1 MREYRSPCDD
11 GLEIREVRDSEKV
24 SAGAATALAYRE
36 FAPDGSPQYAEYL
49 VRIADVAARSARAIV
64 LVALNHG
71 IVAGSATLE
80 VDRRFEFDDT
90 EPLGLDEAHLRMLGV
105 APEHRGRGIARGLV
119 IACAD
124 LAAQRGKARLTL
136 DTTARMEAAQA
147 LYTRLGFQRAGAH
160 HTPSG
165 LELIHYEATLPLAAA
180 GAPAPITGGRDCRA
194 RPSTR

>member
-1 MREYRSPCDD
+1 MPELRSPWDD
-11 GLEIREVRDSEKV
+11 GLEIREVRDSETG

-71 IVAGSATLE
+71 IIAGSATLE
-80 VDRRFEFDDT
+80 VDRRFEFDAA
-90 EPLGLDEAHLRMLGV
+90 EPLASDEAHLRMLGV
-105 APEHRGRGIARGLV
+105 APEHRGRGIARRLV

-136 DTTARMEAAQA
+136 DTTAGMTAAQA
-147 LYTRLGFQRAGAH
+147 LYAGLGFHRTGVR

-165 LELIHYEATLPLAAA
+165 VELIHYEATLPLPPS
-180 GAPAPITGGRDCRA
+180 GAPAATD
-194 RPSTR
+194 TRIADVRRR